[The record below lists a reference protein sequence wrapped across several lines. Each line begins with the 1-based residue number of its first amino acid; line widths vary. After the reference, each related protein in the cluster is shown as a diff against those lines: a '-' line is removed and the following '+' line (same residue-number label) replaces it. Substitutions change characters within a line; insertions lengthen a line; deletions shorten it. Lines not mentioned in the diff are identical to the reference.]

1 MMNLLIRSK
10 YCKQITLIISY
21 TEMSNQ
27 YFGKYFEFLKS
38 EVINAKI
45 TMFENLLKVLIMRK
59 GPIEKESHVFHYLYA
74 RVELCH
80 CDFQHKKEWLI
91 MCRVAPYY

>member
-1 MMNLLIRSK
+1 
-10 YCKQITLIISY
+10 
-21 TEMSNQ
+21 MSNQ

-80 CDFQHKKEWLI
+80 CDFQHKKE
-91 MCRVAPYY
+91 